1 MQSKFS
7 NIRNDYKRH
16 SLRRDNLECLPLL
29 QLKKWLDEAV
39 DVEHT
44 EPTAMTLA
52 TVDATG
58 QPSQR
63 VVLLK
68 DISEKGL
75 SFFTN
80 YSSRKGLHIAN
91 NPKASVNFFWA
102 MLERQVRLDGV
113 LKKLPAEESDAY
125 FSSRPRE
132 SQIGAWASP
141 QSERVND
148 TGFLNKRYQEFEEKF
163 DGREVPRPP
172 HWGGYILIPH
182 RIEFWQG
189 RPGRMHDRFVYQL
202 EKGGD
207 WDIFRLAP

>member
-1 MQSKFS
+1 LQSKFS

>member
-1 MQSKFS
+1 MQSNFS

-16 SLRRDNLECLPLL
+16 SLRRDNLACLPLL

-202 EKGGD
+202 EKGGN

>member
-7 NIRNDYKRH
+7 NIRNDYKRL
-16 SLRRDNLECLPLL
+16 SLRRDNLEGLPLL
-29 QLKKWLDEAV
+29 QLKKWLEEAV
-39 DVEHT
+39 ETEHT

-68 DISEKGL
+68 DISDKGL
-75 SFFTN
+75 TFFTN
-80 YSSRKGLHIAN
+80 YLSKKGQHIDFS
-91 NPKASVNFFWA
+91 PKASVNFFWA

-113 LKKLPAEESDAY
+113 VKKISAKESDAY
-125 FSSRPRE
+125 FASRPRE

-141 QSERVND
+141 QSEMVQD
-148 TGFLNKRYQEFEEKF
+148 SAYLNKMYREFEEKF
-163 DGREVPRPP
+163 SGMEIPRPAR
-172 HWGGYILIPH
+172 WGGYVLVPH

-189 RPGRMHDRFVYQL
+189 RPGRMHDRFVYQAA
-202 EKGGD
+202 KGGE

>member
-7 NIRNDYKRH
+7 DIRNDYKRH
-16 SLRRDNLECLPLL
+16 SLRRDILEPLPLL
-29 QLKKWLDEAV
+29 QLKKWLEEAV
-39 DVEHT
+39 ETEHT

-68 DISEKGL
+68 DISDHGITFFSNYFSKKGQ
-75 SFFTN
+75 
-80 YSSRKGLHIAN
+80 HIDF

-102 MLERQVRLDGV
+102 ILERQVRLDGTIR
-113 LKKLPAEESDAY
+113 KLSSEESDAY
-125 FSSRPRE
+125 FASRPRE

-141 QSERVND
+141 QSEMVKD
-148 TGFLNKRYQEFEEKF
+148 SGYLNTRYQKFEQKF
-163 DGREVPRPP
+163 ADIEVPRPS

-202 EKGGD
+202 IKDGD

>member
-1 MQSKFS
+1 M
-7 NIRNDYKRH
+7 DT
-16 SLRRDNLECLPLL
+16 
-29 QLKKWLDEAV
+29 
-39 DVEHT
+39 EHT

-68 DISEKGL
+68 DISDRGL

-80 YSSRKGLHIAN
+80 FLSKKGQHIDYS
-91 NPKASVNFFWA
+91 PKASVNFFWA
-102 MLERQVRLDGV
+102 MLERQVRLDGIIA
-113 LKKLPAEESDAY
+113 KLPVEVSDAY
-125 FSSRPRE
+125 FASRPRE

-141 QSERVND
+141 QSERIQD
-148 TGFLNKRYQEFEEKF
+148 SAYLDRRFHEYQEKFE
-163 DGREVPRPP
+163 GIEVPRPS
-172 HWGGYILIPH
+172 HWGGYILLPH

-202 EKGGD
+202 AEEAD